1 MFVERDIVEGVA
13 TAGEV
18 RASDGYPE
26 HSVFDASRPKVRP
39 EQQQVKS
46 KQCVI

>member
-26 HSVFDASRPKVRP
+26 HGVLDASRPKVRP
-39 EQQQVKS
+39 EKRQVKS
-46 KQCVI
+46 EK